1 MYEEIRIII
10 EIVSA
15 SICFILL
22 WFMAKPYSLTRESR
36 YLGLPLG
43 FGFLG
48 VSYVVVA
55 LLISTPGAF
64 DNELSWLQLLPRTFA
79 FLFLAVTYYF
89 SKKPSKRS
97 PLIWNVTIS
106 FLILV
111 LVTLFIMVL
120 INPHLASPNY
130 IGLSVYFRAF
140 NLLCLFYISVYTL
153 RRHVKN
159 LEPKTIVIPI
169 GFILLGMNQYSAIIW
184 SVDRS
189 YFAFWGALVLRL
201 TALVIFLFVSYKV
214 FYSSNKG
221 AER

>member
-221 AER
+221 R

>member
-1 MYEEIRIII
+1 MYEGIRIII
-10 EIVSA
+10 EVFSA

-48 VSYVVVA
+48 ISYVVVA
-55 LLISTPGAF
+55 LLISIPGSF
-64 DNELSWLQLLPRTFA
+64 TSELSWLQLLPRTFA
-79 FLFLAVTYYF
+79 FLFLAITYYF
-89 SKKPSKRS
+89 SKKPSKKS

-106 FLILV
+106 FLILA
-111 LVTLFIMVL
+111 LVTLFILVL
-120 INPHLASPNY
+120 ISPQLASPGY
-130 IGLSVYFRAF
+130 LVFSVYFRAF

-153 RRHVKN
+153 RRHIKN
-159 LEPKTIVIPI
+159 LEPTTIVIPL

-184 SVDRS
+184 SFDQS

-221 AER
+221 AEK